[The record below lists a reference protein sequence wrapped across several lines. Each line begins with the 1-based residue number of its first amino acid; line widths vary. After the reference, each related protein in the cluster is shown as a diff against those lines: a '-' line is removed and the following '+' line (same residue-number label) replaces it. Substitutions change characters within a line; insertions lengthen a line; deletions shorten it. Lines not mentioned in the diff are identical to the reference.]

1 VDRDLLAREL
11 DQNWEVLGEPV
22 QSAMRAASVAGVTGM
37 ENPYERLKELTR
49 GRRLTADDMR
59 EFIAG
64 LGLPADVAERL
75 HALTPAGYTGL
86 AADLVRFLD

>member
-1 VDRDLLAREL
+1 
-11 DQNWEVLGEPV
+11 
-22 QSAMRAASVAGVTGM
+22 M